1 MLNAGLLLIPQGVG
15 SLAARFV
22 VGKLV
27 ARLGARLVTIASF
40 LLAAAATVPFAL
52 AGPHTSLWLLG
63 AVLLI
68 RGFGIGA
75 VLIPP
80 MSVAYQDVPPA
91 GIPHATM
98 NTRIA
103 SRSAPPS
110 ASRSLPSPSSPCS
123 RTAPPAPSRARSGGR
138 PASPSRRSSPL
149 SRSPPP
155 VRQTA
160 TDMQPLPATGGFSRG
175 SRCSENTAVDNI
187 PDNHS
192 KQAGDTQTRR
202 RGAELEAAILD
213 AAWEQLI
220 AEGYEHFTIDTVTAR
235 ARTSKPVLYRRW
247 KTREDLLRATVRH
260 RGAADSPPSP
270 DTGTLRGDLLALLTS
285 ANTNR
290 NPMVALVSSMLGS
303 YYNQTGP
310 TPAELRDAFLSQRG
324 STVEQVVKRA
334 VERGEIDSARL
345 TPRIIALP
353 FDLFRNEM
361 MMTLKPVPDHVLRQ
375 IVDDIF
381 IPLVTTGRQAR

>member
-1 MLNAGLLLIPQGVG
+1 M
-15 SLAARFV
+15 
-22 VGKLV
+22 
-27 ARLGARLVTIASF
+27 
-40 LLAAAATVPFAL
+40 
-52 AGPHTSLWLLG
+52 
-63 AVLLI
+63 
-68 RGFGIGA
+68 
-75 VLIPP
+75 
-80 MSVAYQDVPPA
+80 
-91 GIPHATM
+91 
-98 NTRIA
+98 
-103 SRSAPPS
+103 
-110 ASRSLPSPSSPCS
+110 
-123 RTAPPAPSRARSGGR
+123 
-138 PASPSRRSSPL
+138 
-149 SRSPPP
+149 
-155 VRQTA
+155 
-160 TDMQPLPATGGFSRG
+160 
-175 SRCSENTAVDNI
+175 DNI

-303 YYNQTGP
+303 YYNQAGP

-334 VERGEIDSARL
+334 VKRGEIDPARL

-381 IPLVTTGRQAR
+381 IPLVTTGRQPADRGS

>member
-1 MLNAGLLLIPQGVG
+1 M
-15 SLAARFV
+15 
-22 VGKLV
+22 
-27 ARLGARLVTIASF
+27 
-40 LLAAAATVPFAL
+40 
-52 AGPHTSLWLLG
+52 
-63 AVLLI
+63 
-68 RGFGIGA
+68 
-75 VLIPP
+75 
-80 MSVAYQDVPPA
+80 
-91 GIPHATM
+91 
-98 NTRIA
+98 
-103 SRSAPPS
+103 
-110 ASRSLPSPSSPCS
+110 
-123 RTAPPAPSRARSGGR
+123 
-138 PASPSRRSSPL
+138 
-149 SRSPPP
+149 
-155 VRQTA
+155 
-160 TDMQPLPATGGFSRG
+160 
-175 SRCSENTAVDNI
+175 DNI

-270 DTGTLRGDLLALLTS
+270 DTGTLRGDLLALLTH

-303 YYNQTGP
+303 YYNQAGP

-334 VERGEIDSARL
+334 VERGEIDDPGGEPVRVD
-345 TPRIIALP
+345 LP
-353 FDLFRNEM
+353 SLDG
-361 MMTLKPVPDHVLRQ
+361 T
-375 IVDDIF
+375 VDD
-381 IPLVTTGRQAR
+381 LLDDGAALTEERVA